1 MKHPITSRGRH
12 VAVVPAAPRPTGRPR
27 LADYDHAGVVDLAS
41 YYVDLDAWYATEL
54 AIA

>member
-1 MKHPITSRGRH
+1 MKHPTNRGGLT
-12 VAVVPAAPRPTGRPR
+12 VVTPRPTGRPR
-27 LADYDHAGVVDLAS
+27 LADYDRAGIVDLAS

>member
-1 MKHPITSRGRH
+1 MRH
-12 VAVVPAAPRPTGRPR
+12 LTNRPR
-27 LADYDHAGVVDLAS
+27 LADYDRDGVLDLTS

>member
-1 MKHPITSRGRH
+1 MQPPTKRPGLS
-12 VAVVPAAPRPTGRPR
+12 VVPAVSARTPRPR
-27 LADYDHAGVVDLAS
+27 LADYDRAGVVDLGQ

>member
-1 MKHPITSRGRH
+1 MKHPTTRGGLTV
-12 VAVVPAAPRPTGRPR
+12 VAPARTGRPR
-27 LADYDHAGVVDLAS
+27 LADYDRAGVLDLAQ

>member
-1 MKHPITSRGRH
+1 MSNPTNRGRRI
-12 VAVVPAAPRPTGRPR
+12 AVVPVAPRPTGRPR
-27 LADYDHAGVVDLAS
+27 LADYDRAGVVDLAS

>member
-1 MKHPITSRGRH
+1 MSNPTNRGRRI
-12 VAVVPAAPRPTGRPR
+12 VVPAVPRPSGRPR
-27 LADYDHAGVVDLAS
+27 LADYDRAGVVDLAS

>member
-1 MKHPITSRGRH
+1 MSNPTNRGRRI
-12 VAVVPAAPRPTGRPR
+12 AVVPTARRPIGRPR
-27 LADYDHAGVVDLAS
+27 LADYDRAGVVDLAS

>member
-1 MKHPITSRGRH
+1 MQHPTKRQCQ
-12 VAVVPAAPRPTGRPR
+12 AAVPAASRHTPRPR
-27 LADYDHAGVVDLAS
+27 LADYDRAGVVDLGQ